1 MGTAPR
7 PSAAL
12 GAEQLDLL
20 AVMVAEHTG
29 VQLSVGEVGMVEA
42 RLLEFMRER
51 GLSLEQ
57 VLVEAACN
65 RRGALARELAERL
78 TNAETSFFRDPL
90 LFDELRTW
98 VLPELLDAARGRE
111 PVVFWCAACSTGQE
125 PYSLAML
132 LATWFPEALA
142 AGRVRLIAT
151 DVSRRNLERVRAGC
165 YTRGEINRG
174 LPAAM
179 LVRWF
184 EDEGGCWRIH
194 PRLRE
199 LVELRHLSLI
209 DPWPALPSVDLL
221 LLRNVLLYWPMDR
234 RELALARA
242 ARQLAPYGLM
252 AVGGAEILPIKSAFE
267 AVQRKR
273 WRFYR
278 PTSTATPL

>member
-1 MGTAPR
+1 M
-7 PSAAL
+7 
-12 GAEQLDLL
+12 
-20 AVMVAEHTG
+20 
-29 VQLSVGEVGMVEA
+29 
-42 RLLEFMRER
+42 
-51 GLSLEQ
+51 
-57 VLVEAACN
+57 
-65 RRGALARELAERL
+65 

-90 LFDELRTW
+90 LFDELRNW
-98 VLPELLDAARGRE
+98 VLPSCSTRPGAGARG
-111 PVVFWCAACSTGQE
+111 FWCAACSTQGRS
-125 PYSLAML
+125 PTAWRCCSRL
-132 LATWFPEALA
+132 FPEALA

-242 ARQLAPYGLM
+242 ARQLA
-252 AVGGAEILPIKSAFE
+252 
-267 AVQRKR
+267 R
-273 WRFYR
+273 
-278 PTSTATPL
+278 TA